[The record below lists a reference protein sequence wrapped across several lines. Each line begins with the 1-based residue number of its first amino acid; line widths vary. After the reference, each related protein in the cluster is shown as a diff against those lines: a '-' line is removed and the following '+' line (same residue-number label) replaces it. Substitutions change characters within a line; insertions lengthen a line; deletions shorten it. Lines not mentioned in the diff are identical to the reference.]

1 MDCDF
6 GKLTY
11 TFQFSIKQES
21 LPARV
26 AVRCETAD
34 GKLSALGLAWR
45 GVSNSGRNTPWK
57 VQLVA
62 WPQTD
67 LHFSSKAH
75 RPPIIRLQTIS
86 SVQKTPVTFGK

>member
-6 GKLTY
+6 GKLTS

-34 GKLSALGLAWR
+34 GKLSATGLAWR
-45 GVSNSGRNTPWK
+45 GVSSSGTKHSVEGPAGG
-57 VQLVA
+57 LA
-62 WPQTD
+62 TD
-67 LHFSSKAH
+67 
-75 RPPIIRLQTIS
+75 RPSL
-86 SVQKTPVTFGK
+86 FL